1 VGINIFVENILILI
15 FVCTNIK
22 NIKINKYLYIYKR
35 ERERE
40 RETITMN
47 FNIRSITKQQE
58 NIVKKEEVI
67 LDRNQFQHFLTENAN
82 RGQHTLIFKFSATWC
97 GPCNNM
103 LPQCNH
109 WVNQLPADR
118 FRFIAIDVD
127 KSGDLFAFL
136 KSKKISSSIPTMLCY
151 RPTNEGF
158 YPDQM
163 VIGNDVEKVNQFFQ
177 FCVSEDA

>member
-1 VGINIFVENILILI
+1 
-15 FVCTNIK
+15 
-22 NIKINKYLYIYKR
+22 
-35 ERERE
+35 
-40 RETITMN
+40 MN
-47 FNIRSITKQQE
+47 FNIRPITKQQD
-58 NIVKKEEVI
+58 NNNTVKKEEVI
-67 LDRNQFQHFLTENAN
+67 LDRNQFQQFLTENAN
-82 RGQHTLIFKFSATWC
+82 NEQYTLIFKFSATWC

-109 WVNQLPADR
+109 WLNQMPADR
-118 FRFIAIDVD
+118 FRFFAIDVD

-136 KSKKISSSIPTMLCY
+136 KSKKISSSVPTMLCY

-163 VIGNDVEKVNQFFQ
+163 VIGNDIQKVNQFFQ

>member
-1 VGINIFVENILILI
+1 
-15 FVCTNIK
+15 
-22 NIKINKYLYIYKR
+22 
-35 ERERE
+35 
-40 RETITMN
+40 MN
-47 FNIRSITKQQE
+47 FNIRPITKQQD
-58 NIVKKEEVI
+58 NNHAIKKEEVV
-67 LDRNQFQHFLTENAN
+67 LDRNQFQQFLTENAN
-82 RGQHTLIFKFSATWC
+82 SGQYTLIFKFSATWC

-109 WVNQLPADR
+109 WLNQMPADR
-118 FRFIAIDVD
+118 FRFFAIDVD

>member
-1 VGINIFVENILILI
+1 
-15 FVCTNIK
+15 
-22 NIKINKYLYIYKR
+22 
-35 ERERE
+35 
-40 RETITMN
+40 MN
-47 FNIRSITKQQE
+47 FNTRTNANKQQD
-58 NIVKKEEVI
+58 NIVKKEEVV
-67 LDRNQFQHFLTENAN
+67 LDRNQFQQFLKENAN

-109 WVNQLPADR
+109 WINQMPADR

-136 KSKKISSSIPTMLCY
+136 KTKKISSSIPTMLCY